1 MFGYSPTLVMSE
13 CMKILSQSVAAKHT
27 PKGYPNSPHPC
38 LCHLLFFIIWFISN
52 SPTKEL
58 LFITFFCTGNFK
70 IEDDANSLVKC
81 CKRHQIKKWERRERK
96 RQRES
101 LREHRE
107 REREREH
114 RKRESTEKER
124 EKDRLID
131 EKKKEPEEDSQLCL
145 FPSVVVLWSF
155 FMWVISVSLT
165 VPLRMY
171 TSIKMKRKICS
182 EPND

>member
-13 CMKILSQSVAAKHT
+13 CMKILSQSVPAKHT

-38 LCHLLFFIIWFISN
+38 LCHLFFIIWFISN

-58 LFITFFCTGNFK
+58 LSITFFCTGNFK
-70 IEDDANSLVKC
+70 IENDANSLVKC

-96 RQRES
+96 SQRES
-101 LREHRE
+101 LREQRE

-114 RKRESTEKER
+114 RKRESAEKER

-131 EKKKEPEEDSQLCL
+131 EKKK
-145 FPSVVVLWSF
+145 
-155 FMWVISVSLT
+155 SL
-165 VPLRMY
+165 
-171 TSIKMKRKICS
+171 RKIANSVYFPLLLFFGHFLCES
-182 EPND
+182 YLCHLLSH

>member
-1 MFGYSPTLVMSE
+1 MLQKTPNKKMRAKREKASE
-13 CMKILSQSVAAKHT
+13 RKSQRA
-27 PKGYPNSPHPC
+27 
-38 LCHLLFFIIWFISN
+38 
-52 SPTKEL
+52 
-58 LFITFFCTGNFK
+58 
-70 IEDDANSLVKC
+70 
-81 CKRHQIKKWERRERK
+81 QRERK
-96 RQRES
+96 
-101 LREHRE
+101 
-107 REREREH
+107 REREH

-155 FMWVISVSLT
+155 FMRVISVSLT